1 MKWRAWAAGIAALAA
16 LGGGMLVQTYRVQ
29 IAPAA
34 SPAAAREIQWILDA
48 GHGGEDGGAVSVS
61 GVPESQVNLSIALRL
76 DQILGLLGQ
85 PALLLRDEDVSL
97 HTPEAETL
105 REKKRSDL
113 MERVR
118 MVNELPEATLISLH
132 QNSFPQG
139 QYWGTQ
145 LFWAP
150 TDGSMELAKELQT
163 LIQENLQPENRRAAK
178 EVDPAVYLMNH
189 VQGRAVLVECGFLS
203 NPEEEALLLSP
214 AYQTK
219 VAAVLA
225 LGCVK
230 NAPVPG

>member
-1 MKWRAWAAGIAALAA
+1 MEWRAWAAGIAALAV
-16 LGGGMLVQTYRVQ
+16 LGGGMLAQTYGGQ

-34 SPAAAREIQWILDA
+34 SPAAAREIRWILDA

-61 GVPESQVNLSIALRL
+61 GVAESQVNLAVALRL
-76 DQILGLLGQ
+76 DQLLGLLGQ
-85 PALLLRDEDVSL
+85 PALLLREEDISL

-150 TDGSMELAKELQT
+150 TEGSMELAKEFQA
-163 LIQENLQPENRRAAK
+163 LIQETLQPENRRAAK
-178 EVDPAVYLMNH
+178 EVDDSVYLMNH

-225 LGCVK
+225 AGCVK
-230 NAPVPG
+230 NRPVPG

>member
-1 MKWRAWAAGIAALAA
+1 MKWRAWAAGIAALAV
-16 LGGGMLVQTYRVQ
+16 LGGGMLIQTYRER

-34 SPAAAREIQWILDA
+34 SPEAAREIQWILDA

-61 GVPESQVNLSIALRL
+61 GVPESQVNLAVALHL
-76 DQILGLLGQ
+76 DQMLGLLGQ
-85 PALLLRDEDVSL
+85 PALLLREEDVSL
-97 HTPEAETL
+97 HTPEAESL

-118 MVNELPEATLISLH
+118 MVNELPEATLVSLH

-145 LFWAP
+145 LFWSP
-150 TDGSMELAKELQT
+150 TDGSMELAKELQA
-163 LIQENLQPENRRAAK
+163 LIQETLQPENRRAAK

-214 AYQTK
+214 GYQIK

-225 LGCVK
+225 VGCVK
-230 NAPVPG
+230 NAPAPG